1 MKKFKFKLNK
11 VLEVREIEEEQAQNR
26 LLEAQQKAREIEENI
41 NSLEGI
47 QEDLY
52 QSIRKS
58 EGISIDENI
67 AYRNYIHNNRQKI
80 NETKRT
86 LSAQEE
92 KVLISRENYLEKRK
106 KKEALEKVKNKEYNR
121 YYKDILLKEQKELD
135 EMALTIKGLEGV

>member
-67 AYRNYIHNNRQKI
+67 AYRNYIHNNRHKI

-92 KVLISRENYLEKRK
+92 NVLISRENYLEKRK

>member
-11 VLEVREIEEEQAQNR
+11 VLEVREIEEEQAQNK
-26 LLEAQQKAREIEENI
+26 LLEAQKKAREIEEKI

-52 QSIRKS
+52 KSIRKS
-58 EGISIDENI
+58 EGISFEENI

-92 KVLISRENYLEKRK
+92 NVLISRENYLEKRK

-121 YYKDILLKEQKELD
+121 YYKEILLKEQKELD
-135 EMALTIKGLEGV
+135 EMALTFKGLEGV